1 MKKLTSVVVIILLSL
16 VFTTSSLFA
25 GDKGFEGI
33 ITYKISY
40 PDNKFNE
47 GQQAMLPKMF
57 TISVKG
63 TKSRT
68 EMNSS
73 MGNQVEITDYADQT
87 QVVLFDMMGQKFS
100 MKSTK
105 EEIQKENAKAPVPTV
120 AITNDT
126 KVIAGYK
133 CKKAIVT
140 VNDDGVKSTFE
151 VYYTSDLGP
160 KAVNF
165 YNPVYKDIDG
175 VMLEF
180 TMKEQQFTMV
190 FTATAIE
197 KKSLAAKEFEIP
209 AEYKPITKEEL
220 QKKFGGG
227 Q

>member
-1 MKKLTSVVVIILLSL
+1 MKKMTSMVVFLLLSFL
-16 VFTTSSLFA
+16 FSSSALFA

-33 ITYKISY
+33 ITYKITY

-63 TKSRT
+63 TKART

-105 EEIQKENAKAPVPTV
+105 EDIQKENAKAPVPTV
-120 AITNDT
+120 EITNET
-126 KVIAGYK
+126 KMIAGYK
-133 CKKAIVT
+133 CKKAVVT
-140 VNDDGVKSTFE
+140 TNDDGVKSTFE

-165 YNPVYKDIDG
+165 YNPLYKDIDG

-197 KKSLAAKEFEIP
+197 KKGLSAKDFDVP
-209 AEYKPITKEEL
+209 AEFKPITKEEL